1 VPDPDDRRARRVR
14 LTVPGRDAVD
24 RLHEAGAQRMRL
36 ALAAWPVGE
45 LRCLAV
51 LFHRMVDDFVSRGD
65 G

>member
-1 VPDPDDRRARRVR
+1 
-14 LTVPGRDAVD
+14 VPGRDAVD
-24 RLHEAGAQRMRL
+24 RLQEAGAQRMRL